1 MRHLVLTARE
11 TIRYRVGELFA
22 GENSLS
28 VQPYQA
34 GTWLGGIQLHGRL
47 HSSDAGSILDE
58 RLVRVAPAASCAAVP
73 STALRLGS
81 GQEVVLSVRGR
92 FLQ

>member
-1 MRHLVLTARE
+1 MRPLDNRL
-11 TIRYRVGELFA
+11 GELFA
-22 GENSLS
+22 SEISLS

-34 GTWLGGIQLHGRL
+34 GTWLGGTSCMGARILATL
-47 HSSDAGSILDE
+47 VPLLDE

>member
-1 MRHLVLTARE
+1 MRPLDNRL
-11 TIRYRVGELFA
+11 GELFA
-22 GENSLS
+22 HKNSLS

-34 GTWLGGIQLHGRL
+34 GTWLGGTSCMGARILATL
-47 HSSDAGSILDE
+47 VPLLDE

-73 STALRLGS
+73 STAARLVVS
-81 GQEVVLSVRGR
+81 LDEVLSVRSR

>member
-1 MRHLVLTARE
+1 MRPLDNRL
-11 TIRYRVGELFA
+11 GELFA

>member
-1 MRHLVLTARE
+1 MRHPVLTARE

-34 GTWLGGIQLHGRL
+34 GTWLGGLQLNGRL
-47 HSSDAGSILDE
+47 HSMLVPFLDE
-58 RLVRVAPAASCAAVP
+58 RLVRVAPAASCAGVP
-73 STALRLGS
+73 STAARLVVS
-81 GQEVVLSVRGR
+81 LDEVLSVRSR